1 MTQHFNRT
9 TEKENRRKLR
19 KRQTPTEAIIWHYL
33 RNRQTAGI
41 KFRRQYSVDKFI
53 IDFYSPQLKLAIEID
68 GNIHDLPEQ
77 KLRDADRQNYIESFG
92 ITFLRIRNEEIFE
105 NINIVFMK
113 IEEQIK
119 LSLQNLH

>member
-19 KRQTPTEAIIWHYL
+19 KRQTPTEAIIWRYL